1 MDSVQLRMEIFH
13 TLCHL
18 VKDPLGSKLEIAN
31 LSNIFWPDLFA
42 FLDCDVIN
50 LLVLFNQILL
60 FSFNLFD
67 VILDLTVLCFFHQKV
82 QLWIA
87 KVIK

>member
-13 TLCHL
+13 TLGHL
-18 VKDPLGSKLEIAN
+18 VKDPLGSELEIAN
-31 LSNIFWPDLFA
+31 LTNILWPDLFA
-42 FLDCDVIN
+42 FLDCDFVN
-50 LLVLFNQILL
+50 LLVLFDQILF

-87 KVIK
+87 KIIK